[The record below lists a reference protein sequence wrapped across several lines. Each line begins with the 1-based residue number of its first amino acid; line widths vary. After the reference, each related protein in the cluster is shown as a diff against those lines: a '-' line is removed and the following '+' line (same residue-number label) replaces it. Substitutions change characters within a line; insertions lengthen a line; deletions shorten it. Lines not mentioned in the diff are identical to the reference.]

1 MNLVKAA
8 LHFALPKLKMEES
21 DRFLF
26 FGPHPD
32 DIEIGAGAT
41 AAKLAAMGKKVRFVV
56 VTDGRFGSETT
67 EPEKLAGIRKAE
79 ALESARLLGV
89 DDVVFLSFSDGGFYD
104 ADELYR
110 AMAAEVSAFRPD
122 IIFAPDPCVTSEFH
136 KDHLNVGRAAG
147 NIACF
152 APYRGIMNEMGLH
165 PAPVR
170 AVAFF
175 MTAKPDVFVR
185 TGKYFRVQMKALSC
199 HKSQFDEGNVIFTY
213 LRLRSL
219 NYGFRK
225 LSLHAE
231 AFRLLSQTELHC
243 LPERGK

>member
-8 LHFALPKLKMEES
+8 LHFALPKLKIEEAE
-21 DRFLF
+21 RFLF

-41 AAKLAAMGKKVRFVV
+41 AAKLAAMGKKVRFTV
-56 VTDGRFGSETT
+56 VTDGRFGSEIVK
-67 EPEKLAGIRKAE
+67 PEKLAGIRKAE

-89 DDVVFLSFSDGGFYD
+89 NDVVFLSFSDGGFYD
-104 ADELYR
+104 TDELYR

-136 KDHLNVGRAAG
+136 KDHLNVGRMAG
-147 NIACF
+147 SIACF
-152 APYRGIMNEMGLH
+152 APYGGIMNEMGLS
-165 PAPVR
+165 PSPVK
-170 AVAFF
+170 AVAFY

-185 TGKYFRVQMKALSC
+185 TGKYFRVQMNALSC
-199 HKSQFDEGNVIFTY
+199 HKSQFDKGNIIFTY
-213 LRLRSL
+213 LKLRSL
-219 NYGFRK
+219 NYGLRK

>member
-1 MNLVKAA
+1 M
-8 LHFALPKLKMEES
+8 M
-21 DRFLF
+21 
-26 FGPHPD
+26 
-32 DIEIGAGAT
+32 
-41 AAKLAAMGKKVRFVV
+41 
-56 VTDGRFGSETT
+56 
-67 EPEKLAGIRKAE
+67 
-79 ALESARLLGV
+79 
-89 DDVVFLSFSDGGFYD
+89 SDGGFYD

-199 HKSQFDEGNVIFTY
+199 HESQFDEGNVIFTY

-231 AFRLLSQTELHC
+231 AFRLLSRTELHC
-243 LPERGK
+243 LPDRRDQSPVLGVVVGVDAQELRVLVEDPARRSDYDGVRRRSGVPSRTAVGVDGQPQ

>member
-1 MNLVKAA
+1 MNLVKAV
-8 LHFALPKLKMEES
+8 LHFALPKLKIEDA

-41 AAKLAAMGKKVRFVV
+41 AAKLAAMGKKVRFTV
-56 VTDGRFGSETT
+56 VTDGRFGSEIVK
-67 EPEKLAGIRKAE
+67 PEKLAGIRKAE

-89 DDVVFLSFSDGGFYD
+89 NDVVFLSFSDGGFYD
-104 ADELYR
+104 TDELYR

-136 KDHLNVGRAAG
+136 KDHLNVGRIAG
-147 NIACF
+147 SIACF
-152 APYRGIMNEMGLH
+152 APYGGIMNEMGLS
-165 PAPVR
+165 PSPVR
-170 AVAFF
+170 AVAFY

-185 TGKYFRVQMKALSC
+185 TGKYFNTQMNALSC
-199 HKSQFDEGNVIFTY
+199 HKSQFDKGNIIFTY
-213 LRLRSL
+213 LKLRSL
-219 NYGFRK
+219 NYGLRK

-243 LPERGK
+243 LPEKGK

>member
-8 LHFALPKLKMEES
+8 LHFALPKLKIEES
-21 DRFLF
+21 DRL
-26 FGPHPD
+26 
-32 DIEIGAGAT
+32 
-41 AAKLAAMGKKVRFVV
+41 KLAAMGKKVRFVV

-89 DDVVFLSFSDGGFYD
+89 NDVVFLSFSDGGFYD

-147 NIACF
+147 TIACF

-165 PAPVR
+165 PSPVK

-175 MTAKPDVFVR
+175 MTAKPDAFVR